1 MKYKRTRTGI
11 TRQDLAQDRAF
22 WRDLLA
28 RRTSLRGLPA
38 HSAGGYRNRR
48 FAIIR
53 NAAWIT
59 LYRAKLPFPQV
70 GVFLRCAGL
79 AGEAFFTL
87 ADRAR
92 PEIEPLL
99 RAELGPDLAM
109 EWGAS
114 HHPGMTDIAA
124 ILAAPLP
131 WNDSAAEQ
139 HIAWMLR
146 VGAAW
151 WNCFASLAGGP
162 EVNNASPAKRER
174 HAPARPGSASG
185 AVEPRSGSRNAMLG
199 LSYVSKIRRPPSSS
213 MSLTP
218 ADFIT
223 SACILRP
230 AWWMRLVISCV
241 AFTTSG
247 WSSWPG

>member
-1 MKYKRTRTGI
+1 MKHQRTRTGI
-11 TRQDLAQDRAF
+11 ARQDLAQDRAF

-28 RRTSLRGLPA
+28 RRTSLGGLPA

-59 LYRAKLPFPQV
+59 WYRAKLPYPQV

-92 PEIEPLL
+92 PQIEPLL
-99 RAELGPDLAM
+99 RAEIDPDVAM
-109 EWGAS
+109 EWGTS
-114 HHPGMTDIAA
+114 HHPGMTDITA

-131 WNDSAAEQ
+131 WDDSAANQ

-162 EVNNASPAKRER
+162 EVNNASPAKRKR
-174 HAPARPGSASG
+174 HIPG
-185 AVEPRSGSRNAMLG
+185 NAG
-199 LSYVSKIRRPPSSS
+199 LSKQ
-213 MSLTP
+213 
-218 ADFIT
+218 
-223 SACILRP
+223 
-230 AWWMRLVISCV
+230 
-241 AFTTSG
+241 SG
-247 WSSWPG
+247 

>member
-1 MKYKRTRTGI
+1 MKYKGTRKGI
-11 TRQDLAQDRAF
+11 SRQELAQDRAF

-28 RRTSLRGLPA
+28 RRTSSRGLPA

-53 NAAWIT
+53 DAAWIT

-70 GVFLRCAGL
+70 GVFLRCTGL

-92 PEIEPLL
+92 AEIEPRL
-99 RAELGPDLAM
+99 RAEIGPDAAM
-109 EWGAS
+109 EWGTS
-114 HHPGMTDIAA
+114 HHPGMTVIAV

-131 WNDSAAEQ
+131 WNDRAAGQ

-151 WNCFASLAGGP
+151 WNCFSSLAGGP
-162 EVNNASPAKRER
+162 EVENTSPAKVER
-174 HAPARPGSASG
+174 HAPATAGARRAERLKRISG
-185 AVEPRSGSRNAMLG
+185 
-199 LSYVSKIRRPPSSS
+199 
-213 MSLTP
+213 
-218 ADFIT
+218 
-223 SACILRP
+223 
-230 AWWMRLVISCV
+230 
-241 AFTTSG
+241 
-247 WSSWPG
+247 

>member
-11 TRQDLAQDRAF
+11 TCQDLAQDRVF
-22 WRDLLA
+22 WADLLA
-28 RRTSLRGLPA
+28 RRTSLGGLPA

-53 NAAWIT
+53 DAAWIT
-59 LYRAKLPFPQV
+59 LYRAAFPFPQV

-92 PEIEPLL
+92 PAIEPRL
-99 RAELGPDLAM
+99 RAELGPDPAVD
-109 EWGAS
+109 WGAS

-146 VGAAW
+146 VGATW

-162 EVNNASPAKRER
+162 EVNNTSPAKRER
-174 HAPARPGSASG
+174 HVPAKAGLG
-185 AVEPRSGSRNAMLG
+185 ERSG
-199 LSYVSKIRRPPSSS
+199 
-213 MSLTP
+213 
-218 ADFIT
+218 
-223 SACILRP
+223 
-230 AWWMRLVISCV
+230 
-241 AFTTSG
+241 
-247 WSSWPG
+247 

>member
-1 MKYKRTRTGI
+1 MKYKRIRMGI

-59 LYRAKLPFPQV
+59 LYRARLPFPQV

-99 RAELGPDLAM
+99 LAELGPYPEVD
-109 EWGAS
+109 WGAS
-114 HHPGMTDIAA
+114 HRPGMTDIA
-124 ILAAPLP
+124 
-131 WNDSAAEQ
+131 
-139 HIAWMLR
+139 
-146 VGAAW
+146 
-151 WNCFASLAGGP
+151 
-162 EVNNASPAKRER
+162 
-174 HAPARPGSASG
+174 
-185 AVEPRSGSRNAMLG
+185 
-199 LSYVSKIRRPPSSS
+199 
-213 MSLTP
+213 
-218 ADFIT
+218 
-223 SACILRP
+223 
-230 AWWMRLVISCV
+230 
-241 AFTTSG
+241 
-247 WSSWPG
+247 

>member
-1 MKYKRTRTGI
+1 MRYKVTRTGI
-11 TRQDLAQDRAF
+11 SQQDLAQDRAF
-22 WRDLLA
+22 WQDLLA
-28 RRTSLRGLPA
+28 RRASSHGLPP
-38 HSAGGYRNRR
+38 HSAGGFRNRR
-48 FAIIR
+48 FVIIR

-59 LYRAKLPFPQV
+59 LYRARLPFPQV

-109 EWGAS
+109 EWGTS

-124 ILAAPLP
+124 ILPAQLP

-162 EVNNASPAKRER
+162 EVENASSAR
-174 HAPARPGSASG
+174 HAPAKAGLG
-185 AVEPRSGSRNAMLG
+185 ERSG
-199 LSYVSKIRRPPSSS
+199 
-213 MSLTP
+213 
-218 ADFIT
+218 
-223 SACILRP
+223 
-230 AWWMRLVISCV
+230 
-241 AFTTSG
+241 
-247 WSSWPG
+247 

>member
-1 MKYKRTRTGI
+1 MKYQRTRKGT

-28 RRTSLRGLPA
+28 QRTSLRGLPA

-53 NAAWIT
+53 DAAWLT
-59 LYRAKLPFPQV
+59 LYRAVHPFPQV

-92 PEIEPLL
+92 PDIEPLL
-99 RAELGPDLAM
+99 RADLGPDPTM
-109 EWGAS
+109 EWGTS

-139 HIAWMLR
+139 QIAWMLR

-151 WNCFASLAGGP
+151 WNCFASLAGEP
-162 EVNNASPAKRER
+162 EVSNTSPAKRDR
-174 HAPARPGSASG
+174 LAPEKAGPS
-185 AVEPRSGSRNAMLG
+185 ERSG
-199 LSYVSKIRRPPSSS
+199 
-213 MSLTP
+213 
-218 ADFIT
+218 
-223 SACILRP
+223 
-230 AWWMRLVISCV
+230 
-241 AFTTSG
+241 
-247 WSSWPG
+247 